1 MMSTQTENN
10 QYPFS
15 IKIDK
20 EGVWYYNGAEMF
32 RKDIVNLFYEGL
44 KRDES
49 GKYRIELGNDWC
61 FIEVED
67 VPFVVKAVSKVGTK
81 DEGNEKIEISL
92 NDGSS
97 EELDLSSIRVG
108 KDNVLYCTVKMGEF
122 DARFSRAAYY
132 QIADLMEY
140 EKEKDAF
147 YIPLNGQDYYIPRP
161 DIIGAGHI

>member
-1 MMSTQTENN
+1 METQTENN

-49 GKYRIELGNDWC
+49 GQYRIELGDDWC

-67 VPFVVKAVSKVGTK
+67 VPFVVKTVDKSGFKERGSET
-81 DEGNEKIEISL
+81 IEIFL
-92 NDGSS
+92 NDENS
-97 EELDLSSIRVG
+97 EELDMSSLRVG
-108 KDNVLYCTVKMGEF
+108 KDNVLYCRVKAGEF

-132 QIADLMEY
+132 QIAEHINHD
-140 EKEKDAF
+140 KEKDSYFIA
-147 YIPLNGQDYYIPRP
+147 LNDRNY
-161 DIIGAGHI
+161 HITYQNI

>member
-1 MMSTQTENN
+1 MSMQTENN
-10 QYPFS
+10 QHPFS

-49 GKYRIELGNDWC
+49 GQYRIELGDDQC

-67 VPFVVKAVSKVGTK
+67 VPFVVKAVDKSGSRVKGT
-81 DEGNEKIEISL
+81 ETIEIYL
-92 NDGSS
+92 NDENS
-97 EELDLSSIRVG
+97 EKLDLSSLRVG
-108 KDNVLYCTVKMGEF
+108 KDNVLYCTVKEGEF

-132 QIADLMEY
+132 QIADFIDHD
-140 EKEKDAF
+140 KEKDSYF
-147 YIPLNGQDYYIPRP
+147 IELNGRNY
-161 DIIGAGHI
+161 HITYQNI

>member
-1 MMSTQTENN
+1 MNTQTENN

-15 IKIDK
+15 IKIDRD
-20 EGVWYYNGAEMF
+20 GVWYYNGGEMF

-49 GKYRIELGNDWC
+49 GQYRVELGDDWC

-67 VPFVVKAVSKVGTK
+67 VPFVVKAVDKSGSKG
-81 DEGNEKIEISL
+81 EGSERIEIFL

-97 EELDLSSIRVG
+97 EILDLSSLLVG
-108 KDNVLYCTVKMGEF
+108 KDNVLYCTVKEGEF

-132 QIADLMEY
+132 QIADY
-140 EKEKDAF
+140 IDHDKEKDSYF
-147 YIPLNGQDYYIPRP
+147 ITLNDRSH
-161 DIIGAGHI
+161 HITYQNI

>member
-1 MMSTQTENN
+1 MSTQTGNN

-49 GKYRIELGNDWC
+49 GQYRIELENDWC

-67 VPFVVKAVSKVGTK
+67 VPFVVKAVSKSGSK
-81 DEGNEKIEISL
+81 GEGSETIEIFL

-97 EELDLSSIRVG
+97 EELDLSSIRAG
-108 KDNVLYCTVKMGEF
+108 KDNVLYCTVKKGEF

-132 QIADLMEY
+132 QIADYIDHDEG
-140 EKEKDAF
+140 KDAF
-147 YIPLNGQDYYIPRP
+147 YIPLNRQVYYIGCR
-161 DIIGAGHI
+161 

>member
-1 MMSTQTENN
+1 MNTQTENN

-49 GKYRIELGNDWC
+49 GQYRIELGDDWC

-67 VPFVVKAVSKVGTK
+67 VPFVVKAVDKSGSKGGGS
-81 DEGNEKIEISL
+81 ERIEIFL
-92 NDGSS
+92 NDGNS
-97 EELDLSSIRVG
+97 EELDLPSLLVG
-108 KDNVLYCTVKMGEF
+108 KDNVLYCTVKKGEF

-132 QIADLMEY
+132 QIADY
-140 EKEKDAF
+140 IDHDKEKDSYF
-147 YIPLNGQDYYIPRP
+147 ITLNDRNY
-161 DIIGAGHI
+161 HITYQNI